1 MKIISVK
8 SNDLN
13 NQESEYAQWREQAMS
28 IVGNNIWISVELIER
43 LNRLHDFDITFNH
56 SDGFL
61 TQIIYP
67 DDKKYL
73 EFVMRAK

>member
-8 SNDLN
+8 PLGLN
-13 NQESEYAQWREQAMS
+13 NQDTEYEQWREQAMS
-28 IVGNNIWISVELIER
+28 IVGNNVWISVELIER
-43 LNRLHDFDITFNH
+43 LNRLHEFDITFN
-56 SDGFL
+56 SAEGFL